1 MKRKQLLKSKRSDA
15 SKEEEGQIAYS
26 SSSQFNSLDDILPTR
41 TTTTDASSSI
51 PSATD
56 KIKTRAIM
64 KPQIQNICGDCHS
77 TCLTCTTSHAESD
90 CLTCQEGLTFI
101 ANKATTSSLSSATNS
116 SSTNNNTTTI
126 TTTTGFCVSPVAQLA
141 SQTVIHKLNANL
153 FWVAIGILA
162 GLACIVGLIF
172 FVVRGPRNMR
182 DTYAYDRVNETGLL
196 AEYDDDVL
204 DDAFLTYKQLKS
216 KFKDEPSDGEEDE
229 EEDVYDRTVDV
240 VAQVV

>member
-15 SKEEEGQIAYS
+15 SKEQEEEGQLAHS
-26 SSSQFNSLDDILPTR
+26 ASQFNSLDDILPTR
-41 TTTTDASSSI
+41 ATTTEASSTI
-51 PSATD
+51 PSVAD

-77 TCLTCTTSHAESD
+77 TCLTCTASHAESN

-101 ANKATTSSLSSATNS
+101 ANKATTSSSSPATNS
-116 SSTNNNTTTI
+116 NSTSNSTTTI

-153 FWVAIGILA
+153 FWVAMGILA

-172 FVVRGPRNMR
+172 LAVRGPRKMR

-216 KFKDEPSDGEEDE
+216 KFKDEPSDGEEE
-229 EEDVYDRTVDV
+229 EEDVYDRTV
-240 VAQVV
+240 AQVV